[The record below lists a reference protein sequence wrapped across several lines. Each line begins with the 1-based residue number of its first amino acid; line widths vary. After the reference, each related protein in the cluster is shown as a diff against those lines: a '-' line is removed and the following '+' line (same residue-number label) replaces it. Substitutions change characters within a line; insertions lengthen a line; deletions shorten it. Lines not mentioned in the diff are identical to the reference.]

1 MDIYSYR
8 GGRDFREGLRPFKL
22 PLINDILDIRLAM
35 CYSGSWVR
43 PVAEQESKNIH
54 TPTRTTLTV
63 RACVIRDGTP
73 GISLSMG
80 REVIGEWT
88 DSRARTLSL
97 TDDYKVG
104 IHGADGELLH
114 LFSVPGK
121 TLSAEP
127 ASDTE
132 VAITF
137 EI

>member
-1 MDIYSYR
+1 
-8 GGRDFREGLRPFKL
+8 
-22 PLINDILDIRLAM
+22 
-35 CYSGSWVR
+35 
-43 PVAEQESKNIH
+43 VAEQRSNH

-88 DSRARTLSL
+88 DSRAKTLSL
-97 TDDYKVG
+97 TDDGKVAIQG
-104 IHGADGELLH
+104 VDGELYY

-121 TLSAEP
+121 LLSGEQ

-137 EI
+137 ELGA

>member
-1 MDIYSYR
+1 MYLLIM
-8 GGRDFREGLRPFKL
+8 GLRPFNL
-22 PLINDILDIRLAM
+22 PLIKDILDIRLPM
-35 CYSGSWVR
+35 CYSGSRVR

-54 TPTRTTLTV
+54 SPTRTTLTV
-63 RACVIRDGTP
+63 RACVTRDGTP

-97 TDDYKVG
+97 TDDYKVA
-104 IHGADGELLH
+104 IHGADGELLY

-121 TLSAEP
+121 TLAAEP
-127 ASDTE
+127 TSDTE